1 LIPVKVYQQRLLQSV
16 EHIMKTRTEKDFLGE
31 MKLPADAPWGIH
43 TARAL
48 DNFPIPGARVPAALI
63 TAMAQVKKACA
74 LANKE
79 LGYLSTEQAEAIV
92 DEASSLVNAD
102 ATNSSRLQAEGERD
116 EGVVSIL
123 PALQGGAGTS
133 TNMFVNEVLA
143 HGASKRIGQ
152 NVHPIEDVN
161 LHQST
166 NDVYPTAVKVAAI
179 YRLRMLA
186 EKIELL
192 QGVFQQLE
200 SRFAHV
206 ATIGKTEFVNAVPLT
221 LGAEFGAFAEAFA
234 RDRWRTFKCEERLR
248 IINLGGTAVG
258 TGLTAPRN
266 YIFLV
271 ADKLREVTGLGLS
284 RGENLVDQTANADA
298 FVEVSGI
305 LKACS
310 ANLLKICGDLR
321 LLQMNRQIRLPAA
334 QAGSSIMPGKVNP
347 VVLESVMQIGIKVQA
362 NDFIVTE
369 CASRGSLQ
377 INEFM
382 PLLASTLLE
391 SIELLGAAAGM
402 LAKHGEGIEA
412 DEAECA
418 RQFNA
423 SLEIITA
430 FLPVIGYDKAT
441 ALVQQFQ
448 NHTDPS
454 DQADFKTF
462 LKSEL
467 GAELVEQ
474 TLSPQNLM
482 ALGHRS

>member
-1 LIPVKVYQQRLLQSV
+1 
-16 EHIMKTRTEKDFLGE
+16 MKTRIEKDLLGE
-31 MKLPADAPWGIH
+31 KELPVDAAWGIH

-48 DNFPIPGARVPAALI
+48 ENFPIPGCSVPLALIAAL
-63 TAMAQVKKACA
+63 AQVKKACA
-74 LANKE
+74 LASKE
-79 LGYLSTEQAEAIV
+79 LGFLPAEKADAIIHAC
-92 DEASSLVNAD
+92 EELQASS
-102 ATNSSRLQAEGERD
+102 
-116 EGVVSIL
+116 IKCPL

-133 TNMFVNEVLA
+133 TNMFVNELIA
-143 HGASKRIGQ
+143 NRAGG

-179 YRLRMLA
+179 YGLRSLA
-186 EKIELL
+186 DKIEAL
-192 QGVFQQLE
+192 QGAFQRLE
-200 SRFAHV
+200 KKFAHIP
-206 ATIGKTEFVNAVPLT
+206 TIGKTEMVDAVPLT

-248 IINLGGTAVG
+248 VINLGGTAVG
-258 TGLTAPRN
+258 TGLTAPRS

-271 ADKLREVTGLGLS
+271 TDKLREITGLGLS

-305 LKACS
+305 MKACS

-321 LLQMNRQIRLPAA
+321 LLHMTKKIKLPAV

-347 VVLESVMQIGIKVQA
+347 VILESVMQIGIKVQA

-382 PLLASTLLE
+382 PLLASALLE
-391 SIELLGAAAGM
+391 SMELLGAACGM
-402 LAKHGEGIEA
+402 LSKHAEGIEA
-412 DEAECA
+412 DEAECEK
-418 RQFNA
+418 QFFH

-430 FLPVIGYDKAT
+430 FLPTIGYERAT
-441 ALVQQFQ
+441 
-448 NHTDPS
+448 
-454 DQADFKTF
+454 
-462 LKSEL
+462 
-467 GAELVEQ
+467 ELVEAFKDRTDSSDQ
-474 TLSPQNLM
+474 SNFKQFLIEELGDELVAKTLSPQNLM
-482 ALGHRS
+482 ALGYR

>member
-1 LIPVKVYQQRLLQSV
+1 
-16 EHIMKTRTEKDFLGE
+16 MKTRTEKDFLGE
-31 MKLPADAPWGIH
+31 LQLPADAPWGIH

-48 DNFPIPGARVPAALI
+48 RNFPVPGPAVPESLIRAL
-63 TAMAQVKKACA
+63 AQVKTACA
-74 LANKE
+74 LTNKE
-79 LGYLSTEQAEAIV
+79 LGFLEAGK
-92 DEASSLVNAD
+92 AD
-102 ATNSSRLQAEGERD
+102 AIISACEEVHLSAASCEL
-116 EGVVSIL
+116 S
-123 PALQGGAGTS
+123 ALQGGAGTS
-133 TNMFVNEVLA
+133 TNMMVNELIA
-143 HGASKRIGQ
+143 HKAGKNI
-152 NVHPIEDVN
+152 HPIEDVN

-179 YRLRMLA
+179 CGLRALA
-186 EKIELL
+186 GQIEVL
-192 QGVFQQLE
+192 QGVFQRLE
-200 SRFAHV
+200 SRFAHIP
-206 ATIGKTEFVNAVPLT
+206 TIGKTEQVDAVPLT

-248 IINLGGTAVG
+248 VINLGGTAVG

-266 YIFLV
+266 YIFL
-271 ADKLREVTGLGLS
+271 ATDKLREVTGLGLS

-305 LKACS
+305 LKACA

-321 LLQMNRQIRLPAA
+321 LLHMNRKIRLPAV

-347 VVLESVMQIGIKVQA
+347 VMLESVMQIGIKVQA

-382 PLLASTLLE
+382 PLLASALLE
-391 SIELLGAAAGM
+391 SMELLGAAAEM
-402 LAKHGEGIEA
+402 LAKHGEGIDA
-412 DEAECA
+412 DETECE
-418 RQFNA
+418 RQFNS

-430 FLPVIGYDKAT
+430 FLPVIGYDRATGLVESFKKADRT
-441 ALVQQFQ
+441 DFRNYLVE
-448 NHTDPS
+448 
-454 DQADFKTF
+454 
-462 LKSEL
+462 EL
-467 GAELVEQ
+467 GENVVGN

>member
-1 LIPVKVYQQRLLQSV
+1 
-16 EHIMKTRTEKDFLGE
+16 MKTRTEKDFLGE

-48 DNFPIPGARVPAALI
+48 ENFPIPGHPVPVTLISALL
-63 TAMAQVKKACA
+63 QVKKACA
-74 LANKE
+74 LTNKE
-79 LGYLSTEQAEAIV
+79 LGYLEAEK
-92 DEASSLVNAD
+92 AD
-102 ATNSSRLQAEGERD
+102 AIIFACDLVPSASCP
-116 EGVVSIL
+116 L

-133 TNMFVNEVLA
+133 TNMFMNEVLA
-143 HGASKRIGQ
+143 QRASERCGQ
-152 NVHPIEDVN
+152 TVHPIEDVN

-166 NDVYPTAVKVAAI
+166 NDVYPTALKVAAI
-179 YRLRMLA
+179 CGLRNLA
-186 EKIELL
+186 EKIEVL
-192 QGVFQQLE
+192 QGAFQRLE
-200 SRFAHV
+200 SRLAHIP
-206 ATIGKTEFVNAVPLT
+206 TIGKTEQVDAVPLT

-248 IINLGGTAVG
+248 VINLGGTAVG

-266 YIFLV
+266 YIFLA

-284 RGENLVDQTANADA
+284 RGENLIDQTANADT

-321 LLQMNRQIRLPAA
+321 LLNMNGKIRLPAV

-347 VVLESVMQIGIKVQA
+347 VILESIMQIGIQVQA
-362 NDFIVTE
+362 NDFVVTE

-382 PLLASTLLE
+382 PLLASALLE
-391 SIELLGAAAGM
+391 SIELLGAAAEM

-412 DEAECA
+412 DEAECE

-423 SLEIITA
+423 SVEIVTA
-430 FLPVIGYDKAT
+430 FLPVIGYDRAT
-441 ALVQQFQ
+441 GLVESFRKTEQ
-448 NHTDPS
+448 TDFRS
-454 DQADFKTF
+454 Y
-462 LKSEL
+462 LVIEL
-467 GAELVEQ
+467 GEDVVVN

-482 ALGHRS
+482 ALGHKR

>member
-1 LIPVKVYQQRLLQSV
+1 MRI
-16 EHIMKTRTEKDFLGE
+16 EKDFLGE
-31 MKLPADAPWGIH
+31 MEIPADAPWGIH
-43 TARAL
+43 TARARE
-48 DNFPIPGARVPAALI
+48 NFPIPGSAVPPSLIAAL
-63 TAMAQVKKACA
+63 AQVKKACA

-79 LGYLSTEQAEAIV
+79 LGYLSSEKATAIV
-92 DEASSLVNAD
+92 DEASSFVMHTTKLEA
-102 ATNSSRLQAEGERD
+102 SSTL
-116 EGVVSIL
+116 S
-123 PALQGGAGTS
+123 ALQGGAGTS

-143 HGASKRIGQ
+143 SGASKRTGQ
-152 NVHPIEDVN
+152 SIHPIEDVN

-179 YRLRMLA
+179 YGLRELA
-186 EKIELL
+186 EKVEAL
-192 QGVFQQLE
+192 QGTFQRLE
-200 SRFAHV
+200 QKFASIP
-206 ATIGKTEFVNAVPLT
+206 TIGRTELAEAVPLT

-248 IINLGGTAVG
+248 VVNLGGTAVG

-266 YIFLV
+266 YIFL
-271 ADKLREVTGLGLS
+271 ATDKLREITGIGLS

-305 LKACS
+305 MKACA

-321 LLQMNRQIRLPAA
+321 LLHMQRKIRLPAV

-347 VVLESVMQIGIKVQA
+347 VILESVMQIGIKVQA

-382 PLLASTLLE
+382 PLLASALLE
-391 SIELLGAAAGM
+391 SMELLGCACGM
-402 LAKHGEGIEA
+402 LSGHAEGIEA

-423 SLEIITA
+423 SVEIVTA
-430 FLPVIGYDKAT
+430 FLPVIGYDRAT
-441 ALVQQFQ
+441 ELVSAFKE
-448 NHTDPS
+448 TER
-454 DQADFKTF
+454 ADFKQY
-462 LKSEL
+462 LVDML
-467 GAELVEQ
+467 GEDVVTK

-482 ALGHRS
+482 ALGHRG